1 MTRSKLGDLHP
12 YDPEIHRTFHRS
24 IVLHYSVV
32 LDSSIVHTDFITD
45 SISEPS
51 FSAFESEISVENIPA
66 FIEGVKA
73 RWLLLSFSFSFHVS
87 VYPICV
93 KRMMV

>member
-51 FSAFESEISVENIPA
+51 FSAFESEISVDTIADNNQTLMELATPD
-66 FIEGVKA
+66 V
-73 RWLLLSFSFSFHVS
+73 
-87 VYPICV
+87 VYQPWCIQYPKQRLV
-93 KRMMV
+93 MS